1 MSANDLMTPS
11 MLAKELNAG
20 SVTVK
25 FWLKRFGK
33 WLPHTDVNGEKL
45 YHADTL
51 KTLLSISEKID
62 SGMVATDVE
71 QVLDAENSPINSD
84 DQSLNSFIPSLQSII
99 QDVPELVSS
108 NQPLALNESIKLISA
123 LFEKFYSQ
131 QERIAAA
138 EERKAAAEEKKA
150 VAEEQKAEAELQKAE
165 ALARRAE
172 AELQKANAMNNLAD
186 ALKSISTGF
195 MSALANGSV
204 FPPGDDIPANSQDQ
218 KAVEPTSVGGG
229 DQRVPGD
236 EQVYDQETLNS
247 EIDDLSKLIEIDTT
261 TAENIQIDSSDIESD
276 EKMDDLSALVDE
288 VTAPSDFSDN
298 TLNSEMD
305 DLSKLIEIGTTTAEN
320 IQIDSSDIESDE
332 TMDDLS
338 ALVDEDEHH
347 HYEIQEI
354 LDSDLDNLAALI
366 DDDTQLQEASVD
378 NLLDNDSFNSS
389 AMNDLSVLIDEE
401 PTYLNP
407 NILDSDVDDL
417 MSLIPDNN
425 KYMPPRKSERRTV
438 TSILDNDIMDD
449 SPNIDALSA
458 IDDQSDTGTLPKI
471 ERPKASLEQ
480 NFEQYKSEVINIIIQ
495 LRKQGHS
502 VEQTTDILN
511 EEEIKP
517 LSGKN
522 RWTTKMIAKIYT
534 FIEAV
539 QK

>member
-288 VTAPSDFSDN
+288 
-298 TLNSEMD
+298 
-305 DLSKLIEIGTTTAEN
+305 
-320 IQIDSSDIESDE
+320 
-332 TMDDLS
+332 
-338 ALVDEDEHH
+338 DEHH